1 MGDSAK
7 RDGQETH
14 SGKSAVRWRQQGQK
28 TRAGWLPK
36 ISETYRLPCEMTPI
50 SPSHGNGLH
59 GARQASPALNVAF
72 AVFAS
77 CLQARQGV
85 YSKEVGNRLG
95 PHGGQK
101 IKRNSGCPEKPAR
114 V

>member
-1 MGDSAK
+1 MAAAGPKEQGRVAAK
-7 RDGQETH
+7 DFKG
-14 SGKSAVRWRQQGQK
+14 
-28 TRAGWLPK
+28 
-36 ISETYRLPCEMTPI
+36 TYSLPCEMTPT
-50 SPSHGNGLH
+50 SPSHANGLH
-59 GARQASPALNVAF
+59 GARQAPSVLNVAF

-85 YSKEVGNRLG
+85 YSKEAGNRLG

-101 IKRNSGCPEKPAR
+101 IKRNSGCPKKPAR